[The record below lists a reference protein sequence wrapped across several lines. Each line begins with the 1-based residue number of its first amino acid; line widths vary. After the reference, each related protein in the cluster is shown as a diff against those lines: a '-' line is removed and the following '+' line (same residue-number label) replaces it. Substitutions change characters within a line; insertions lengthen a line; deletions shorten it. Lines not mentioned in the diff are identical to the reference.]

1 MLLVASFALALGACG
16 HTVLNQPV
24 HRDGDGW
31 TVTVRKVTDGPNGV
45 DQGDVLFKPKKGD
58 RFIWVALTLRND
70 QGKARKFSFD
80 RCDLDMG
87 SDVIVP
93 GIVTH
98 DMAIGYLSNFPREP
112 QLAAGESIDRRLIYP
127 YPKGRSPTRLR
138 CAPMAFA
145 LPQF

>member
-1 MLLVASFALALGACG
+1 MI
-16 HTVLNQPV
+16 NQPV

-31 TVTVRKVTDGPNGV
+31 TVVLRKVTDGPNGV
-45 DQGDVLFKPKKGD
+45 DQGNVLIKPKKGD

-70 QGKARKFSFD
+70 QRQARKFSFD
-80 RCDLDMG
+80 RCDLDKA

-98 DMAIGYLSNFPREP
+98 DMAMGYPSDMPRQP
-112 QLAAGESIDRRLIYP
+112 QLDPGESIDRRLIYA
-127 YPKGRSPTRLR
+127 YPKGQSPTRLR
-138 CAPMAFA
+138 CEPMVFP